1 MLFPNMLACI
11 ATVAVAAFA
20 VCAST
25 STSTLTSIHILPQV
39 TVVEANSMTRHR
51 HRHRHHHRTTNK
63 HSKRRTPRSTFVRA
77 SARQT
82 SRKATILSNK
92 PHAAEAQP
100 VRTTTK
106 PPTPTRTTITIA
118 KQRQKPPEDGIYVNK
133 PVLRGQFHK
142 WGAILYPPLLGLPL
156 CLRAKAAQLL
166 APALLFSFA
175 IESILIVS
183 GTLHT
188 FPWQTERSHQ
198 NARKLDFT
206 AIFIGIACFY
216 SSMGKL
222 VLGHHSLWDPI
233 ETIVWTSAF
242 LGTILK
248 WKFPDAPHWA
258 NAAIFLVQGW
268 AALPLVPDLFRL
280 SSFKV
285 AGGTF
290 VGGVF
295 VTLGALAYSLQWPRN
310 VHNKDQYEIFFG
322 PHEMFH
328 LGSLFMVASFWFT
341 MMTRI
346 EELAL
351 V

>member
-1 MLFPNMLACI
+1 MRFPTIVFI
-11 ATVAVAAFA
+11 AAAAFVA
-20 VCAST
+20 CANT
-25 STSTLTSIHILPQV
+25 STITSILAPV
-39 TVVEANSMTRHR
+39 AVVEANSMARRSHN
-51 HRHRHHHRTTNK
+51 HRTTNT
-63 HSKRRTPRSTFVRA
+63 HNTRRPRSTFVR
-77 SARQT
+77 SIARQT
-82 SRKATILSNK
+82 FRKATLLSNK
-92 PHAAEAQP
+92 PTAAEAQP
-100 VRTTTK
+100 VRTTTA
-106 PPTPTRTTITIA
+106 TA
-118 KQRQKPPEDGIYVNK
+118 KQKPPEDGIYVNK

-166 APALLFSFA
+166 LPALLFSFA

-188 FPWQTERSHQ
+188 FQWQTERSHQ

-206 AIFIGIACFY
+206 AIFFGIACFY

-222 VLGHHSLWDPI
+222 VLGHHDLWNPI
-233 ETIVWTSAF
+233 ETIVWASAIM
-242 LGTILK
+242 GTILK

-258 NAAIFLVQGW
+258 NAGIFLVQGW

-280 SSFKV
+280 SSVKV

-290 VGGVF
+290 IGGVF

-310 VHNKDQYEIFFG
+310 VHNKAQYEIIFG

-341 MMTRI
+341 MWTRI
-346 EELAL
+346 AELAS

>member
-1 MLFPNMLACI
+1 M
-11 ATVAVAAFA
+11 
-20 VCAST
+20 
-25 STSTLTSIHILPQV
+25 
-39 TVVEANSMTRHR
+39 VEANSMARRSHQHQHQHQHYR
-51 HRHRHHHRTTNK
+51 NRNRNRNHSHHTTTNR
-63 HSKRRTPRSTFVRA
+63 HSRRRTPRSIFAT
-77 SARQT
+77 
-82 SRKATILSNK
+82 TILSNK
-92 PHAAEAQP
+92 PNAAETQP
-100 VRTTTK
+100 VRTPTK
-106 PPTPTRTTITIA
+106 PPATTATS
-118 KQRQKPPEDGIYVNK
+118 KQIQSQSRSQAQTQTQKPPEDGIYVNK

-222 VLGHHSLWDPI
+222 VLGHHVLWDRI
-233 ETIVWTSAF
+233 ETVVWASAI

-248 WKFPDAPHWA
+248 WKIPDAPHWA
-258 NAAIFLVQGW
+258 NAALFLVQGW

-280 SSFKV
+280 SSAKV
-285 AGGTF
+285 FGGTF
-290 VGGVF
+290 FGGVF

-328 LGSLFMVASFWFT
+328 LGTLFMIASFWFT

-346 EELAL
+346 AELAL